1 MAQQKTVRFLTKN
14 TVSIRKIGQSLSNV
28 SKSLS
33 AAFKS
38 SNIVSRTTNK
48 NIRDQKKLI
57 RRDASFF
64 NRRLQSIRRKDR
76 EDMIEASS
84 SVGPS
89 NFLQKNIFRSTKGF
103 LGRILDFFGIL
114 LIGWAINTLP
124 GIIKRIGKLIGFIK
138 RVVSLFTGFL
148 SNIFGFF
155 SRIGGAV
162 AETFDQLRNLLFFDE
177 QAQIQKNFGDINRGF
192 FNLSRDIE
200 EEAFNMTNTKA
211 LGLDDA
217 EDQLKKFETD
227 MGMEKEEDDED
238 EEPPKEDDK
247 KDDKKEDDKDEKKDG
262 VFLDTTGKVEGTK
275 TTPKEEDL
283 KKDDTGPDTRGL
295 DGEKLSPEVE
305 AQQDKAFEQSGFEMF
320 KDGTSKVKKDG
331 LAYLHKDEAV
341 IPAESVKS
349 YGIDFIEKII
359 TNTEQTNITKKKAAN
374 QLYRTLLRQVQ
385 EEKGFVTE
393 DEAEELFKETVT
405 KLKDSLKK
413 ELPKVE
419 KKVTEVFKVL
429 QQAEKTI
436 IPELKDI
443 ARESKKI
450 IDQKI
455 KTNKLPQTIFIPS
468 MSGGS
473 GGSPAPKATPR
484 KKAPLQSSS
493 GGTNKYLLAVDAL
506 STAFL

>member
-48 NIRDQKKLI
+48 NIRDSRKLI

-64 NRRLQSIRRKDR
+64 NRRLQNIRRKDR

-124 GIIKRIGKLIGFIK
+124 SIIKKIGQLIGFIK
-138 RVVSLFTGFL
+138 RVVGIFTGFL
-148 SNIFGFF
+148 SGVFGIF
-155 SRIGGAV
+155 SRIGGAI

-177 QAQIQKNFGDINRGF
+177 QAKIQETFGDINRGF
-192 FNLSRDIE
+192 TNLSNDLE
-200 EEAFNMTNTKA
+200 QEAYNLTKTKE

-227 MGMEKEEDDED
+227 MGIEKEEEN
-238 EEPPKEDDK
+238 EEPPKEDEK
-247 KDDKKEDDKDEKKDG
+247 KEDDDKKEDDKDEKKDG
-262 VFLDTTGKVEGTK
+262 IFLDSSGKVEGTK
-275 TTPKEEDL
+275 TAPKEEDL
-283 KKDDTGPDTRGL
+283 TKKDTNEEFKL
-295 DGEKLSPEVE
+295 DAGE
-305 AQQDKAFEQSGFEMF
+305 DSGFEMF

-359 TNTEQTNITKKKAAN
+359 ANTEQTNLTKKKAAN
-374 QLYRTLLRQVQ
+374 QLYRTLVRQVQ

-393 DEAEELFKETVT
+393 DEAEELFEETVT

-413 ELPKVE
+413 ELPKIE
-419 KKVTEVFKVL
+419 SKVTEIFGVL
-429 QQAEKTI
+429 KEAEKTI

-443 ARESKKI
+443 AKESKKI

-455 KTNKLPQTIFIPS
+455 KTNRLPQTIFIPS
-468 MSGGS
+468 MPSSSGS
-473 GGSPAPKATPR
+473 SSAPKATPR

>member
-48 NIRDQKKLI
+48 NIRDSRKLI

-124 GIIKRIGKLIGFIK
+124 GIIKKIGQLIGFIK
-138 RVVSLFTGFL
+138 RVVGIFTGFL
-148 SNIFGFF
+148 SGVYGIF
-155 SRIGGAV
+155 SRIGGAI

-177 QAQIQKNFGDINRGF
+177 QAKIQETFGDINRGF
-192 FNLSRDIE
+192 TNLSNDLE
-200 EEAFNMTNTKA
+200 QEAYNLTKTKE

-227 MGMEKEEDDED
+227 MGIEKEEEN
-238 EEPPKEDDK
+238 EEPPKD
-247 KDDKKEDDKDEKKDG
+247 DDKKEDDKKEDDKKEDDKKEDEKKKDE
-262 VFLDTTGKVEGTK
+262 VEGSK
-275 TTPKEEDL
+275 TAPKEEDL
-283 KKDDTGPDTRGL
+283 TKKDTKTEEFKL
-295 DGEKLSPEVE
+295 DPGE
-305 AQQDKAFEQSGFEMF
+305 DSGFEMF

-359 TNTEQTNITKKKAAN
+359 ANTEQTNLTKKKAAN
-374 QLYRTLLRQVQ
+374 QLYRTLVRQVQ

-393 DEAEELFKETVT
+393 DEAEELFEETVT

-413 ELPKVE
+413 ELPKIE
-419 KKVTEVFKVL
+419 SKVTEIFGVL
-429 QQAEKTI
+429 KQAEKTI

-443 ARESKKI
+443 AKESKKI

-455 KTNKLPQTIFIPS
+455 KTNRLPQTIFMPS
-468 MSGGS
+468 MPSGS
-473 GGSPAPKATPR
+473 GSSPAPKATPR

>member
-38 SNIVSRTTNK
+38 TNIVSRTTNK
-48 NIRDQKKLI
+48 NIRDSRKLI

-124 GIIKRIGKLIGFIK
+124 GIIKKIGQLIGFIK
-138 RVVSLFTGFL
+138 RVVGIFTGFL
-148 SNIFGFF
+148 SGVYGIF
-155 SRIGGAV
+155 SRIGGAI

-177 QAQIQKNFGDINRGF
+177 QAKIQETFGDINRGF
-192 FNLSRDIE
+192 TNLSNDLE
-200 EEAFNMTNTKA
+200 QEAYNLTKTKE

-227 MGMEKEEDDED
+227 MGIEKEEEN
-238 EEPPKEDDK
+238 EEPPKD
-247 KDDKKEDDKDEKKDG
+247 DDKKEDDKKEDDKKQDDKKEDDKKEDEKKKDE
-262 VFLDTTGKVEGTK
+262 VEGSK
-275 TTPKEEDL
+275 TAPKEEDL
-283 KKDDTGPDTRGL
+283 TKKDTNEEFKVDP
-295 DGEKLSPEVE
+295 GE
-305 AQQDKAFEQSGFEMF
+305 DSGFEMF
-320 KDGTSKVKKDG
+320 KEGTSKVKKDG

-359 TNTEQTNITKKKAAN
+359 ANTEQTNLTKKKAAN
-374 QLYRTLLRQVQ
+374 QLYRTLVRQVQ

-393 DEAEELFKETVT
+393 DEAEELFEETVT

-413 ELPKVE
+413 ELPKIE
-419 KKVTEVFKVL
+419 SKVTEIFGVL
-429 QQAEKTI
+429 KQAEKTI

-443 ARESKKI
+443 AKESKKI

-455 KTNKLPQTIFIPS
+455 KTNRLPQTIFMPS
-468 MSGGS
+468 MPSGS
-473 GGSPAPKATPR
+473 GSSPAPKATPR

>member
-177 QAQIQKNFGDINRGF
+177 QAQIQKTFGDINRGF

-341 IPAESVKS
+341 IPAESVKT
-349 YGIDFIEKII
+349 YGVEFIERII
-359 TNTEQTNITKKKAAN
+359 SNTEQNNITKKKAAN
-374 QLYRTLLRQVQ
+374 QLYRTLVRQLE
-385 EEKGFVTE
+385 EEKGFITD
-393 DEAEELFKETVT
+393 DEASKLYEQTVT
-405 KLKDSLKK
+405 KLKDSLDK
-413 ELPKVE
+413 EFPKIE
-419 KKVTEVFKVL
+419 TKITEAFQVL
-429 QQAEKTI
+429 KQAEKTI
-436 IPELKDI
+436 IPELKNI
-443 ARESKKI
+443 AIESKKV

-455 KTNKLPQTIFIPS
+455 KKERLPQTIFIPPIS
-468 MSGGS
+468 SGDS
-473 GGSPAPKATPR
+473 KPAPAASTARRTKGFETT
-484 KKAPLQSSS
+484 SS
-493 GGTNKYLLAVDAL
+493 GVNKYLLAIDAISSAYL
-506 STAFL
+506 

>member
-1 MAQQKTVRFLTKN
+1 MAQQKTVRFLSKN

-33 AAFKS
+33 SAFKS
-38 SNIVSRTTNK
+38 ANIVSRTTNK
-48 NIRDQKKLI
+48 NIRDSKKLI
-57 RRDASFF
+57 RRDSSFF

-124 GIIKRIGKLIGFIK
+124 GIIKKIGQLIGFIK
-138 RVVSLFTGFL
+138 RVVGIFTGFL
-148 SNIFGFF
+148 SGVYGIF
-155 SRIGGAV
+155 SRIGGAI

-177 QAQIQKNFGDINRGF
+177 QAKIQETFGDINRGF
-192 FNLSRDIE
+192 TNLSNDLE
-200 EEAFNMTNTKA
+200 QEAYNLTKTKE

-227 MGMEKEEDDED
+227 MGIEKEEEN
-238 EEPPKEDDK
+238 EEPPKD
-247 KDDKKEDDKDEKKDG
+247 DDKKEDDKKEDDKKQDDKKEDDKKEDEKKKDE
-262 VFLDTTGKVEGTK
+262 VEGSK
-275 TTPKEEDL
+275 TAPKEEDL
-283 KKDDTGPDTRGL
+283 TKKDTNEEFKVDP
-295 DGEKLSPEVE
+295 GE
-305 AQQDKAFEQSGFEMF
+305 DSGFEMF
-320 KDGTSKVKKDG
+320 KEGTSKVKKDG

-359 TNTEQTNITKKKAAN
+359 ANTEQTNLTKKKAAN
-374 QLYRTLLRQVQ
+374 QLYRTLVRQVQ

-393 DEAEELFKETVT
+393 DEAEELFEETVT

-413 ELPKVE
+413 ELPKIE
-419 KKVTEVFKVL
+419 SKVTEIFGVL
-429 QQAEKTI
+429 KQAEKTI

-443 ARESKKI
+443 AKESKKI

-455 KTNKLPQTIFIPS
+455 KTNRLPQTIFMPS
-468 MSGGS
+468 MPSGS
-473 GGSPAPKATPR
+473 GSSPAPKATPR

>member
-48 NIRDQKKLI
+48 NIRDSRKLI

-124 GIIKRIGKLIGFIK
+124 GIIKKIGQLIGFIK
-138 RVVSLFTGFL
+138 RVVGIFTGFL
-148 SNIFGFF
+148 SGVYGIF
-155 SRIGGAV
+155 SRIGGAI

-177 QAQIQKNFGDINRGF
+177 QAKIQETFGDINRGF
-192 FNLSRDIE
+192 TNLSNDLE
-200 EEAFNMTNTKA
+200 QEAYNLTKTKE

-227 MGMEKEEDDED
+227 MGIEKEEEN
-238 EEPPKEDDK
+238 EEPPKD
-247 KDDKKEDDKDEKKDG
+247 DDKKEDDKKEDDKKQDDKKEDDKKEDEKKKDE
-262 VFLDTTGKVEGTK
+262 VEGSK
-275 TTPKEEDL
+275 TAPKEEDL
-283 KKDDTGPDTRGL
+283 TKKDTNEEFKVDP
-295 DGEKLSPEVE
+295 GE
-305 AQQDKAFEQSGFEMF
+305 DSGFEMF
-320 KDGTSKVKKDG
+320 KEGTSKVKKDG

-359 TNTEQTNITKKKAAN
+359 ANTEQTNLTKKKAAN
-374 QLYRTLLRQVQ
+374 QLYRTLVRQVQ

-393 DEAEELFKETVT
+393 DEAEELFEETVT

-413 ELPKVE
+413 ELPKIE
-419 KKVTEVFKVL
+419 SKVTEIFGVL
-429 QQAEKTI
+429 KQAEKTI

-443 ARESKKI
+443 AKESKKI

-455 KTNKLPQTIFIPS
+455 KTNRLPQTIFMPS
-468 MSGGS
+468 MPSGS
-473 GGSPAPKATPR
+473 GSSPAPKATPR

>member
-48 NIRDQKKLI
+48 NIRDSRKLI

-124 GIIKRIGKLIGFIK
+124 GIIKKIGKLIGFIK
-138 RVVSLFTGFL
+138 RVVGIFTGFL
-148 SNIFGFF
+148 SGVYGIF
-155 SRIGGAV
+155 SRIGGAI

-177 QAQIQKNFGDINRGF
+177 QAKIQETFGDINRGF
-192 FNLSRDIE
+192 TNLSRDLE
-200 EEAFNMTNTKA
+200 QEAYNLTDTKA
-211 LGLDDA
+211 LGLDAA

-227 MGMEKEEDDED
+227 MGIEGEEED
-238 EEPPKEDDK
+238 EEPPKE
-247 KDDKKEDDKDEKKDG
+247 DDKKEDDKDEKKDG

-305 AQQDKAFEQSGFEMF
+305 AQQDKAFQQSGFEMY

-349 YGIDFIEKII
+349 YGIDFIQKII
-359 TNTEQTNITKKKAAN
+359 SNTEQTNLTKKKAAN
-374 QLYRTLLRQVQ
+374 QLYRTLVRQVQ

-393 DEAEELFKETVT
+393 DEAEELFEETVT

-413 ELPKVE
+413 ELPKIE
-419 KKVTEVFKVL
+419 SKVTEIFGVL
-429 QQAEKTI
+429 KEAEKTI

-443 ARESKKI
+443 AKESKKI

-455 KTNKLPQTIFIPS
+455 KTNRLPQTIFIPS
-468 MSGGS
+468 MPSSSGS
-473 GGSPAPKATPR
+473 SPAPKATPR

-493 GGTNKYLLAVDAL
+493 GGANKYLLAVDAL

>member
-33 AAFKS
+33 SAFKS
-38 SNIVSRTTNK
+38 ANIVSRTTNK
-48 NIRDQKKLI
+48 NIRDSKKLI
-57 RRDASFF
+57 RRDSSFF

-124 GIIKRIGKLIGFIK
+124 GIIKKIGQLIGFIK
-138 RVVSLFTGFL
+138 RVVGIFTGFL
-148 SNIFGFF
+148 SGVFGIF
-155 SRIGGAV
+155 SRIGGAI

-177 QAQIQKNFGDINRGF
+177 QAQIQETFGDINRGF
-192 FNLSRDIE
+192 SNLSRDLE
-200 EEAFNMTNTKA
+200 EEAFNLTKTKE

-227 MGMEKEEDDED
+227 MGIEEEEDDED
-238 EEPPKEDDK
+238 PPKEDEEKED
-247 KDDKKEDDKDEKKDG
+247 DDKKEDDKDEKKDG
-262 VFLDTTGKVEGTK
+262 IFLDSAGKVEGTK
-275 TTPKEEDL
+275 TAPKEEDL
-283 KKDDTGPDTRGL
+283 TKKDTKTEEFKL
-295 DGEKLSPEVE
+295 DPGE
-305 AQQDKAFEQSGFEMF
+305 DSGFEMF

-359 TNTEQTNITKKKAAN
+359 ANTEQTNLTKKKAAN
-374 QLYRTLLRQVQ
+374 QLYRTLVRQVQ

-393 DEAEELFKETVT
+393 DEAEELFEETVT

-413 ELPKVE
+413 ELPKIE
-419 KKVTEVFKVL
+419 SKVTEIFGVL
-429 QQAEKTI
+429 KQAEKTI

-443 ARESKKI
+443 AKESKKI

-455 KTNKLPQTIFIPS
+455 KTNRLPQTIFMPS
-468 MSGGS
+468 MPSGS
-473 GGSPAPKATPR
+473 GSSPAPKATPR

>member
-1 MAQQKTVRFLTKN
+1 MAQQKTVRFLSKN

-38 SNIVSRTTNK
+38 TNIVSRTTNK
-48 NIRDQKKLI
+48 NIRDSRKLI

-64 NRRLQSIRRKDR
+64 NRRLQNIRRKDR

-84 SVGPS
+84 SIGPS

-124 GIIKRIGKLIGFIK
+124 GIIKKIGQLIGFIK
-138 RVVSLFTGFL
+138 RVVGIFTGFL
-148 SNIFGFF
+148 SGVFGVF

-162 AETFDQLRNLLFFDE
+162 SETFDQIKNLLFFDE
-177 QAQIQKNFGDINRGF
+177 QAKIQETFNDINLGF
-192 FNLSRDIE
+192 SRLSRDLE
-200 EEAFNMTNTKA
+200 EEAFNMTKTKEM
-211 LGLDDA
+211 GLDDA
-217 EDQLKKFETD
+217 EEMLSKFEED
-227 MGMEKEEDDED
+227 MGMEKEEEED
-238 EEPPKEDDK
+238 QEEPPKEEPPKEDDK
-247 KDDKKEDDKDEKKDG
+247 KDEKPKEDDKKKNE
-262 VFLDTTGKVEGTK
+262 VEGTK

-283 KKDDTGPDTRGL
+283 TKKDTKTEEFKL
-295 DGEKLSPEVE
+295 DPGE
-305 AQQDKAFEQSGFEMF
+305 DSGFEMF

-359 TNTEQTNITKKKAAN
+359 SNTEQTNLTKKKAAN
-374 QLYRTLLRQVQ
+374 QLYRTLVRQVQ

-393 DEAEELFKETVT
+393 DEAEELFEETVT

-413 ELPKVE
+413 ELPKIE
-419 KKVTEVFKVL
+419 SKVTEIFGVL

-443 ARESKKI
+443 ANESKKI

-455 KTNKLPQTIFIPS
+455 KKNRLPQTIFMPS
-468 MSGGS
+468 MTGGS
-473 GGSPAPKATPR
+473 NSSPAPKATPS
-484 KKAPLQSSS
+484 KKSPLQSSS
-493 GGTNKYLLAVDAL
+493 SRGANKYMLAVEAI
-506 STAFL
+506 STAYL

>member
-1 MAQQKTVRFLTKN
+1 MAQQKTVRFLSKN

-38 SNIVSRTTNK
+38 TNIVSRTTNK
-48 NIRDQKKLI
+48 SIRDSRKLI
-57 RRDASFF
+57 RRDSSFF
-64 NRRLQSIRRKDR
+64 NRRLQNIRRKDR

-84 SVGPS
+84 SIGPT

-124 GIIKRIGKLIGFIK
+124 GIIKKIGQLIGFIK
-138 RVVSLFTGFL
+138 RVVGIFTGFL
-148 SNIFGFF
+148 SGVFGVF

-162 AETFDQLRNLLFFDE
+162 SETFDQIKNLLFFDE
-177 QAQIQKNFGDINRGF
+177 QAKIQETFNDINLGF
-192 FNLSRDIE
+192 NKLSRDLE
-200 EEAFNMTNTKA
+200 QEAFNMTKTDEM
-211 LGLDDA
+211 GLDKA
-217 EDQLKKFETD
+217 EEMLGKFEDD
-227 MGMEKEEDDED
+227 MGLEKEEDEEEPPK

-247 KDDKKEDDKDEKKDG
+247 KDEKPKEDDKKKNE
-262 VFLDTTGKVEGTK
+262 VKGTK

-305 AQQDKAFEQSGFEMF
+305 AQQDKAFEQSGFEMY

-341 IPAESVKS
+341 IPADSVKT
-349 YGIDFIEKII
+349 YGVEFIEKII
-359 TNTEQTNITKKKAAN
+359 ANTEQSNVTKKKAAN

-393 DEAEELFKETVT
+393 DEAEELFEETVT
-405 KLKDSLKK
+405 KLKESLKR
-413 ELPKVE
+413 ELPKIE
-419 KKVTEVFKVL
+419 KKVTEVFNVL

-436 IPELKDI
+436 IPELKNI
-443 ARESKKI
+443 AKESKQI

-455 KTNKLPQTIFIPS
+455 KTNRLPQTIFIPS

-473 GGSPAPKATPR
+473 GSKPAPKPTPKR
-484 KKAPLQSSS
+484 SNMTQSSS
-493 GGTNKYLLAVDAL
+493 SREANKYMLAVEAI
-506 STAFL
+506 STAYL

>member
-48 NIRDQKKLI
+48 NIRDSRKLI

-124 GIIKRIGKLIGFIK
+124 GIIKKIGKLIGFIK
-138 RVVSLFTGFL
+138 RVVGIFTGFL
-148 SNIFGFF
+148 SGVYGIF
-155 SRIGGAV
+155 SRIGGAI

-177 QAQIQKNFGDINRGF
+177 QAKIQETFGDINRGF
-192 FNLSRDIE
+192 TNLSNDLE
-200 EEAFNMTNTKA
+200 QEAYNLTKTKE
-211 LGLDDA
+211 LGLDAA

-227 MGMEKEEDDED
+227 MGIEQEEEEEDA
-238 EEPPKEDDK
+238 PPKDDE
-247 KDDKKEDDKDEKKDG
+247 KKEDDNDEKKDG
-262 VFLDTTGKVEGTK
+262 VFLDSAGKIEGTK

-283 KKDDTGPDTRGL
+283 TKKDTNEEFKL
-295 DGEKLSPEVE
+295 DAGE
-305 AQQDKAFEQSGFEMF
+305 DSGFEMF

-359 TNTEQTNITKKKAAN
+359 ANTEQTNLTKKKAAN
-374 QLYRTLLRQVQ
+374 QLYRTLVRQVQ

-393 DEAEELFKETVT
+393 DEAEELFEETVT

-413 ELPKVE
+413 ELPKIE
-419 KKVTEVFKVL
+419 SKVTEIFGVL

-443 ARESKKI
+443 ANESKKI

-455 KTNKLPQTIFIPS
+455 KTNRLPQTIFMPS
-468 MSGGS
+468 MPSGS
-473 GGSPAPKATPR
+473 GSSPAPKATPR

>member
-48 NIRDQKKLI
+48 NIRDSRKLI

-124 GIIKRIGKLIGFIK
+124 SIIKKIGQLIGFIK
-138 RVVSLFTGFL
+138 RVVGIFTGFL
-148 SNIFGFF
+148 SGVFGIF
-155 SRIGGAV
+155 SRIGGAI

-177 QAQIQKNFGDINRGF
+177 QAKIQETFGDINRGF
-192 FNLSRDIE
+192 SNLSRDLE
-200 EEAFNMTNTKA
+200 QEAYNLTKTKE

-227 MGMEKEEDDED
+227 MGIEKEEEN
-238 EEPPKEDDK
+238 EEPPKEDEK
-247 KDDKKEDDKDEKKDG
+247 KDDDKKEDDKDEKKDG
-262 VFLDTTGKVEGTK
+262 IFLDSSGKVEGTK
-275 TTPKEEDL
+275 TAPKEEDL
-283 KKDDTGPDTRGL
+283 TKKDTNEEFKVDP
-295 DGEKLSPEVE
+295 GE
-305 AQQDKAFEQSGFEMF
+305 DSGFEMF

-359 TNTEQTNITKKKAAN
+359 ANTEQTNLTKKKAAN
-374 QLYRTLLRQVQ
+374 QLYRTLVRQVQ

-393 DEAEELFKETVT
+393 DEAEELFEETVT

-413 ELPKVE
+413 ELPKIE
-419 KKVTEVFKVL
+419 SKVTEIFGVL
-429 QQAEKTI
+429 KQAEKTI

-443 ARESKKI
+443 AKESKKI

-455 KTNKLPQTIFIPS
+455 KTNRLPQTIFMPS
-468 MSGGS
+468 MPSGS
-473 GGSPAPKATPR
+473 GSSPAPKATPR

>member
-33 AAFKS
+33 SAFKS
-38 SNIVSRTTNK
+38 ANIVSRTTNK
-48 NIRDQKKLI
+48 NIRDSKKLI
-57 RRDASFF
+57 RRDSSFF

-124 GIIKRIGKLIGFIK
+124 GIIKKIGQLIGFIK
-138 RVVSLFTGFL
+138 RIVGIFTGFL
-148 SNIFGFF
+148 SGVFGIF
-155 SRIGGAV
+155 SRIGGAI

-177 QAQIQKNFGDINRGF
+177 QAKIQETFGDINRGF
-192 FNLSRDIE
+192 SNLSRDLE
-200 EEAFNMTNTKA
+200 QEAYNLTKTKE

-217 EDQLKKFETD
+217 EDQLKKFESD
-227 MGMEKEEDDED
+227 MGIEQEEEE

-247 KDDKKEDDKDEKKDG
+247 KEDDKKEDDKKEDVK
-262 VFLDTTGKVEGTK
+262 GTK
-275 TTPKEEDL
+275 TTPKEDDL

-295 DGEKLSPEVE
+295 DGEELSPEVE
-305 AQQDKAFEQSGFEMF
+305 AQQDAALKQSGFEMF
-320 KDGTSKVKKDG
+320 KEGTSKVKKDG

-349 YGIDFIEKII
+349 YGIDFIERII
-359 TNTEQTNITKKKAAN
+359 ANTEQTNVTKKKAAN

-413 ELPKVE
+413 ELPKIE
-419 KKVTEVFKVL
+419 SKVTEIFGVL
-429 QQAEKTI
+429 KQAEKTI

-443 ARESKKI
+443 AKESKKI

-455 KTNKLPQTIFIPS
+455 KTNRLPQTIFMPS
-468 MSGGS
+468 MPSGS
-473 GGSPAPKATPR
+473 GSSPAPKATPR
-484 KKAPLQSSS
+484 KKDPLQSSS

>member
-33 AAFKS
+33 SAFKS
-38 SNIVSRTTNK
+38 ANIVSRTTNK
-48 NIRDQKKLI
+48 NIRDSKKLI
-57 RRDASFF
+57 RRDSSFF

-124 GIIKRIGKLIGFIK
+124 GIIKKIGQLIGFIK
-138 RVVSLFTGFL
+138 RVVGIFTGFL
-148 SNIFGFF
+148 SGVFGIF
-155 SRIGGAV
+155 SRIGGAI

-177 QAQIQKNFGDINRGF
+177 QAQIQETFGDINRGF
-192 FNLSRDIE
+192 SNLSRDLE
-200 EEAFNMTNTKA
+200 EEAFNLTKTKE

-227 MGMEKEEDDED
+227 MGIEEEEDDED
-238 EEPPKEDDK
+238 PPKEDEEKED
-247 KDDKKEDDKDEKKDG
+247 DDKKEDDKDEKKDG
-262 VFLDTTGKVEGTK
+262 IFLDSAGKVEGTK
-275 TTPKEEDL
+275 TAPKEEDL
-283 KKDDTGPDTRGL
+283 TKKDTNEDTNEEFKVDP
-295 DGEKLSPEVE
+295 GE
-305 AQQDKAFEQSGFEMF
+305 DSGFEMF
-320 KDGTSKVKKDG
+320 KEGTSKVKKDG

-359 TNTEQTNITKKKAAN
+359 ANTEQTNLTKKKAAN
-374 QLYRTLLRQVQ
+374 QLYRTLVRQVQ

-393 DEAEELFKETVT
+393 DEAEELFEETVT

-413 ELPKVE
+413 ELPKIE
-419 KKVTEVFKVL
+419 SKVTEIFGVL
-429 QQAEKTI
+429 KQAEKTI

-443 ARESKKI
+443 AKESKKI

-455 KTNKLPQTIFIPS
+455 KTNRLPQTIFMPS
-468 MSGGS
+468 MPSGS
-473 GGSPAPKATPR
+473 GSSPAPKATPR

>member
-33 AAFKS
+33 SAFKS
-38 SNIVSRTTNK
+38 ANIVSRTTNK
-48 NIRDQKKLI
+48 NIRDSKKLI
-57 RRDASFF
+57 RRDSSFF

-124 GIIKRIGKLIGFIK
+124 GIIKKIGQLIGFIK
-138 RVVSLFTGFL
+138 RVVGIFTGFL
-148 SNIFGFF
+148 SGVYGIF
-155 SRIGGAV
+155 SRIGGAI

-177 QAQIQKNFGDINRGF
+177 QAKIQETFGDINRGF
-192 FNLSRDIE
+192 TNLSNDLE
-200 EEAFNMTNTKA
+200 QEAYNLTKTKE

-227 MGMEKEEDDED
+227 MGIEKEEEN
-238 EEPPKEDDK
+238 EEPPKD
-247 KDDKKEDDKDEKKDG
+247 DDKKEDDKKEDDKKEDDKKEDDKKEDEKKKDE
-262 VFLDTTGKVEGTK
+262 VEGSK
-275 TTPKEEDL
+275 TAPKEEDL
-283 KKDDTGPDTRGL
+283 TKKDTNEEFKVDP
-295 DGEKLSPEVE
+295 GE
-305 AQQDKAFEQSGFEMF
+305 DSGFEMF
-320 KDGTSKVKKDG
+320 KEGTSKVKKDG

-359 TNTEQTNITKKKAAN
+359 ANTEQTNLTKKKAAN
-374 QLYRTLLRQVQ
+374 QLYRTLVRQVQ

-393 DEAEELFKETVT
+393 DEAEELFEETVT

-413 ELPKVE
+413 ELPKIE
-419 KKVTEVFKVL
+419 SKVTEIFGVL
-429 QQAEKTI
+429 KQAEKTI

-443 ARESKKI
+443 AKESKKI

-455 KTNKLPQTIFIPS
+455 KTNRLPQTIFMPS
-468 MSGGS
+468 MPSGS
-473 GGSPAPKATPR
+473 GSSPAPKATPR

>member
-14 TVSIRKIGQSLSNV
+14 TVSIRKIGQSLSTV

-48 NIRDQKKLI
+48 NIRDSRKLI

-124 GIIKRIGKLIGFIK
+124 GIIKKIGKLIGFIK
-138 RVVSLFTGFL
+138 RVVGIFTGFL
-148 SNIFGFF
+148 SGVFGIF
-155 SRIGGAV
+155 SRIGGAI

-177 QAQIQKNFGDINRGF
+177 QAKIQETFGDINRGF
-192 FNLSRDIE
+192 SNLSRDLE
-200 EEAFNMTNTKA
+200 QEAYNLTDTKA

-227 MGMEKEEDDED
+227 MGIGGEDDED
-238 EEPPKEDDK
+238 PPKEDEEKED
-247 KDDKKEDDKDEKKDG
+247 DDKKEDDKDEKKDG
-262 VFLDTTGKVEGTK
+262 IFLDSAGKVEGTK
-275 TTPKEEDL
+275 TAPKEEDL
-283 KKDDTGPDTRGL
+283 TKKDTNEDTNEEFKVDP
-295 DGEKLSPEVE
+295 GE
-305 AQQDKAFEQSGFEMF
+305 DSGFEMF
-320 KDGTSKVKKDG
+320 KEGTSKVKKDG

-359 TNTEQTNITKKKAAN
+359 ANTEQTNLTKKKAAN
-374 QLYRTLLRQVQ
+374 QLYRTLVRQVQ

-393 DEAEELFKETVT
+393 DEAEELFEETVT

-413 ELPKVE
+413 ELPKIE
-419 KKVTEVFKVL
+419 SKVTEIFGVL

-443 ARESKKI
+443 ANESKKI

-455 KTNKLPQTIFIPS
+455 KKNRLPQTIFMPS
-468 MSGGS
+468 MTGGS
-473 GGSPAPKATPR
+473 NSSPAPKATPS
-484 KKAPLQSSS
+484 KKSPLQSSS
-493 GGTNKYLLAVDAL
+493 SRGANKYMLAVEAI
-506 STAFL
+506 STAYL

>member
-33 AAFKS
+33 SAFKS
-38 SNIVSRTTNK
+38 ANIVSRTTNK
-48 NIRDQKKLI
+48 NIRDSKKLI
-57 RRDASFF
+57 RRDSSFF

-124 GIIKRIGKLIGFIK
+124 GIIKKIGQLIGFIK
-138 RVVSLFTGFL
+138 RVVGIFTGFL
-148 SNIFGFF
+148 SGVYGIF
-155 SRIGGAV
+155 SRIGGAI

-177 QAQIQKNFGDINRGF
+177 QAKIQETFGDINRGF
-192 FNLSRDIE
+192 TNLSNDLE
-200 EEAFNMTNTKA
+200 QEAYNLTKTKE

-227 MGMEKEEDDED
+227 MGIEKEEEN
-238 EEPPKEDDK
+238 EEPPKD
-247 KDDKKEDDKDEKKDG
+247 DDKKEDDKKEDDKKQDDKKEDDKKEDEKKKDE
-262 VFLDTTGKVEGTK
+262 VEGSK
-275 TTPKEEDL
+275 TAPKEEDL
-283 KKDDTGPDTRGL
+283 TKKDTNEEFKVDP
-295 DGEKLSPEVE
+295 GE
-305 AQQDKAFEQSGFEMF
+305 DSGFEMF
-320 KDGTSKVKKDG
+320 KEGTSKVKKDG

-359 TNTEQTNITKKKAAN
+359 ANTEQTNLTKKKAAN
-374 QLYRTLLRQVQ
+374 QLYRTLVRQVQ

-393 DEAEELFKETVT
+393 DEAEELFEETVT

-413 ELPKVE
+413 ELPKIE
-419 KKVTEVFKVL
+419 SKVTEIFGVL
-429 QQAEKTI
+429 KQAEKTI

-443 ARESKKI
+443 AKESKKI

-455 KTNKLPQTIFIPS
+455 KTNRLPQTIFMPS
-468 MSGGS
+468 MPSGS
-473 GGSPAPKATPR
+473 GSSPAPKATPR

>member
-1 MAQQKTVRFLTKN
+1 MAQQKTVRFLSKN

-38 SNIVSRTTNK
+38 TNIVSRTTNK
-48 NIRDQKKLI
+48 SIRDSRKLI
-57 RRDASFF
+57 RRDSSFF
-64 NRRLQSIRRKDR
+64 NRRLQNIRRKDR

-84 SVGPS
+84 SIGPT

-124 GIIKRIGKLIGFIK
+124 GIIKKIGQLIGFIK
-138 RVVSLFTGFL
+138 RVVGIFTGFL
-148 SNIFGFF
+148 SGVFGVF

-162 AETFDQLRNLLFFDE
+162 SETFDQIKNLLFFDE
-177 QAQIQKNFGDINRGF
+177 QAKIQETFNDINLGF
-192 FNLSRDIE
+192 SRLSRDLE
-200 EEAFNMTNTKA
+200 EEAFNMTKTKEM
-211 LGLDDA
+211 GLDDA
-217 EDQLKKFETD
+217 EEMLGKFEED
-227 MGMEKEEDDED
+227 MGMEKEEDQEEPPK

-247 KDDKKEDDKDEKKDG
+247 KDEKPKEDDKKKNE
-262 VFLDTTGKVEGTK
+262 VEGTK
-275 TTPKEEDL
+275 TAPKEEDL
-283 KKDDTGPDTRGL
+283 TKKDTKTEEFKL
-295 DGEKLSPEVE
+295 DPGE
-305 AQQDKAFEQSGFEMF
+305 DSGFEMF

-359 TNTEQTNITKKKAAN
+359 SNTEQTNLTKKKAAN
-374 QLYRTLLRQVQ
+374 QLYRTLVRQVQ

-393 DEAEELFKETVT
+393 DEAEELFEETVT

-413 ELPKVE
+413 ELPKIE
-419 KKVTEVFKVL
+419 SKVTEIFGVL

-443 ARESKKI
+443 ANESKKI

-455 KTNKLPQTIFIPS
+455 KKNRLPQTIFMPS
-468 MSGGS
+468 MTGGS
-473 GGSPAPKATPR
+473 NSSPAPKATPS
-484 KKAPLQSSS
+484 KKSPLQSSS
-493 GGTNKYLLAVDAL
+493 SRGANKYMLAVEAI
-506 STAFL
+506 STAYL

>member
-1 MAQQKTVRFLTKN
+1 MAQKKTVRFLTKN
-14 TVSIRKIGQSLSNV
+14 TVSIRKIGQSLSTV

-48 NIRDQKKLI
+48 NIRDSRKLI

-124 GIIKRIGKLIGFIK
+124 VIIKKICKLIGFIK
-138 RVVSLFTGFL
+138 RVVGIFTGFL
-148 SNIFGFF
+148 SGVFGIF
-155 SRIGGAV
+155 SRIGGAI

-177 QAQIQKNFGDINRGF
+177 QAKIQETFGDINRGF
-192 FNLSRDIE
+192 SNLSRDLE
-200 EEAFNMTNTKA
+200 QEAYNLTDTKA

-227 MGMEKEEDDED
+227 MGIGGEDDED
-238 EEPPKEDDK
+238 PPKEDEEKED
-247 KDDKKEDDKDEKKDG
+247 DDKKEDDKDEKKDG
-262 VFLDTTGKVEGTK
+262 IFLDSAGKVEGTK
-275 TTPKEEDL
+275 TAPKEEDL
-283 KKDDTGPDTRGL
+283 TKKDTNEDTNEEFKVDP
-295 DGEKLSPEVE
+295 GE
-305 AQQDKAFEQSGFEMF
+305 DSGFEMF
-320 KDGTSKVKKDG
+320 KEGTSKVKKDG

-359 TNTEQTNITKKKAAN
+359 TNTEQTNLTKKKAAN
-374 QLYRTLLRQVQ
+374 QLYRTLVRQVQ

-393 DEAEELFKETVT
+393 DEAEELFEETVT

-413 ELPKVE
+413 ELPKIE
-419 KKVTEVFKVL
+419 SKVTEIFGVL

-443 ARESKKI
+443 ANESKKI

-455 KTNKLPQTIFIPS
+455 KKNRLPQTIF
-468 MSGGS
+468 MRAMTGGS
-473 GGSPAPKATPR
+473 NSSPAPQATPS
-484 KKAPLQSSS
+484 KKSPLQSSS
-493 GGTNKYLLAVDAL
+493 SRGANKYMLAVEAI
-506 STAFL
+506 STAYL

>member
-33 AAFKS
+33 SAFKS
-38 SNIVSRTTNK
+38 ANIVSRTTNK
-48 NIRDQKKLI
+48 NIRDSRKLI
-57 RRDASFF
+57 RRDSSFF

-84 SVGPS
+84 SIGPS

-124 GIIKRIGKLIGFIK
+124 SIIKKIGQLIGFIK
-138 RVVSLFTGFL
+138 RVVGIFTGFL
-148 SNIFGFF
+148 SGVFGIF
-155 SRIGGAV
+155 SRIGGAI

-177 QAQIQKNFGDINRGF
+177 QAKIQETFGDINRGF
-192 FNLSRDIE
+192 TNLSNDLE
-200 EEAFNMTNTKA
+200 QEAYNLTKTKE

-227 MGMEKEEDDED
+227 MGIEGEEDDED
-238 EEPPKEDDK
+238 PPEDDDK
-247 KDDKKEDDKDEKKDG
+247 KEDDKKEDDKDEKKDG
-262 VFLDTTGKVEGTK
+262 IFLGKVEGTK

-305 AQQDKAFEQSGFEMF
+305 SQQDAALKQSGFEMF
-320 KDGTSKVKKDG
+320 KEGTSKVKKDG

-359 TNTEQTNITKKKAAN
+359 SNTEQTNLTKKKAAN
-374 QLYRTLLRQVQ
+374 QLYRTLVRQVQ

-393 DEAEELFKETVT
+393 DEAEELFEETVT

-413 ELPKVE
+413 ELPKIE
-419 KKVTEVFKVL
+419 SKVTEIFGVL

-443 ARESKKI
+443 ANESKKI

-455 KTNKLPQTIFIPS
+455 KKNRLPQTIFMPS
-468 MSGGS
+468 MTGGS
-473 GGSPAPKATPR
+473 NSSPAPKATPS
-484 KKAPLQSSS
+484 KKSPLQSSS
-493 GGTNKYLLAVDAL
+493 SRGANKYMLAVEAI
-506 STAFL
+506 STAYL

>member
-33 AAFKS
+33 SAFKS
-38 SNIVSRTTNK
+38 ANIVSRTTNK
-48 NIRDQKKLI
+48 NIRDSRKLI
-57 RRDASFF
+57 RRDSSFF

-84 SVGPS
+84 SIGPS

-124 GIIKRIGKLIGFIK
+124 SIIKKIGQLIGFIK
-138 RVVSLFTGFL
+138 RVVGIFTGFL
-148 SNIFGFF
+148 SGVFGIF
-155 SRIGGAV
+155 SRIGGAI

-177 QAQIQKNFGDINRGF
+177 QAKIQETFGDINRGF
-192 FNLSRDIE
+192 TNLSNDLE
-200 EEAFNMTNTKA
+200 QEAYNLTKTKE

-227 MGMEKEEDDED
+227 MGIEGEEDDED
-238 EEPPKEDDK
+238 PPEDDDK
-247 KDDKKEDDKDEKKDG
+247 KEDDKKEDDKDEKKDG
-262 VFLDTTGKVEGTK
+262 IFLGKVEGTK

-305 AQQDKAFEQSGFEMF
+305 SQQDAALKQSGFEMF
-320 KDGTSKVKKDG
+320 KEGTSKVKKDG

-359 TNTEQTNITKKKAAN
+359 TNTEQTNLTKKKAAN
-374 QLYRTLLRQVQ
+374 QLYRTLVRQVQ

-393 DEAEELFKETVT
+393 DEAEELFEETVT

-413 ELPKVE
+413 ELPKIE
-419 KKVTEVFKVL
+419 SKVTEIFGVL
-429 QQAEKTI
+429 KQAEKTI

-443 ARESKKI
+443 AKESKKI

-455 KTNKLPQTIFIPS
+455 KTNRLPQTIFMPS
-468 MSGGS
+468 MPSGS
-473 GGSPAPKATPR
+473 GSSPAPKATPR